1 MNMFEIQREIFTKA
15 ATAVLAISPSCRI
28 TNSFEY
34 APPAFPTV
42 AIVMSDHSKES
53 TRDSSHADNF
63 REVTLVCDAYS
74 NKTDGKKLEAES
86 LMQAVIDTLL
96 PYNFNMVS
104 CKPAS
109 NMNTASIYRITAT
122 FTATV
127 EADGTIYTK

>member
-1 MNMFEIQREIFTKA
+1 MNMFEIEREIFTKA

-28 TNSFEY
+28 TNAFEY
-34 APPAFPTV
+34 APAVFPCM
-42 AIVMSDHSKES
+42 AIVMSDRAKES
-53 TRDSSHADNF
+53 TMDSSHSDNF
-63 REVTLVCDAYS
+63 RELTLVCDVYS
-74 NKTDGKKLEAES
+74 NSHDGKKLEAES